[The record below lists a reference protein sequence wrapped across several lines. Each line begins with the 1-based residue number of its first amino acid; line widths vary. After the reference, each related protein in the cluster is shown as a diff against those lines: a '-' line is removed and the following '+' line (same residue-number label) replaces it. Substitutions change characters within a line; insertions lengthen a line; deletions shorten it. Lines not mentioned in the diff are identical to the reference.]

1 MIIFKNISITPMPVK
16 TNEEFVIT
24 AEVVAGKYTWNDLLN
39 IQCDELANFTWDE
52 IMGSDLDIP

>member
-1 MIIFKNISITPMPVK
+1 MPVK